1 MSTMVKKTV
10 EITIAD
16 HAEEALAL
24 NQFYQQRTLGVQAMR
39 RTEAEKVRV
48 LTEQLETAE
57 KALSEAMAEI
67 ERLAPAKPV
76 EAPEK
81 PKRAN

>member
-1 MSTMVKKTV
+1 MSSMIEKTV

-39 RTEAEKVRV
+39 RAEAEQVRV
-48 LTEQLETAE
+48 LTEQLEIAE
-57 KALSEAMAEI
+57 KALTEAMAEI
-67 ERLAPAKPV
+67 ERLSPAKPV
-76 EAPEK
+76 NVTEKRTEA
-81 PKRAN
+81 N

>member
-1 MSTMVKKTV
+1 MSTMVEKTV

-24 NQFYQQRTLGVQAMR
+24 SQFLQQRVLGVQAMR

-48 LTEQLETAE
+48 LTEQLEIAE
-57 KALSEAMAEI
+57 KALSEAMADI
-67 ERLAPAKPV
+67 ERLSPAKPV
-76 EAPEK
+76 EAPVK
-81 PKRAN
+81 PRKSI